1 MRWMASGCYSYFDL
15 IKEINK
21 LGLAT
26 NYTYAENGTLQKKS
40 FDIYDYY
47 YQSNG
52 KYAKIDVNGNT
63 IVSYGYNVSDSTL
76 CTANKTVDRVAYA
89 NGAVVEKR
97 FNENG
102 NLDYAKA
109 DGQALYSVFG
119 AVENGYRYTD
129 SAVSHLNTIT
139 STENSFTYKCQ
150 TTLFKNLFSYSV
162 TKDDDTQTVTE
173 THFSGKSYKTVIAAD
188 ATTYTSP
195 AGTYKVLAVGDD
207 SSATQHVE
215 TDTDNFLFAKLSG
228 KEDGSLFN
236 KAYTDYDQ
244 AYRIQYGT
252 DGNVIAD
259 ERNQYTYD
267 SHGQL
272 IRVSGADESSYTYD
286 SRGNLLSKTEDGIP
300 VQYAYTNAQWP
311 DQVTA
316 VDGVALTYDQV
327 GNLTG
332 YGARQYNWTR
342 GKLLESVTDEQ
353 GSYTYTYDADGY
365 RATKV
370 TANGKTTFDTIG
382 GQLLAQAGP
391 EGNLYFQYSGG
402 TPFGFVLDDIQYYY
416 LTNLN
421 GDVVGITDAQGNLL
435 AQYVYDPWGKL
446 LQINTT
452 EPDNADQL
460 AVATAN
466 PLRYRGYY
474 YDSETGMYYLQSRYY
489 DPDLGRF
496 ISADDF
502 DCLTTSNFFSANAYA
517 YCWNSP
523 IAFKDSEGNTPN
535 LALAYANIKAFLVD
549 VNGKIAEKL
558 EAKRQKFLEKLQER
572 VENLK
577 AKFDE
582 ANEKAKYYLK
592 NPDVFASKIASKVL
606 GCEVT
611 VRFPWLEIIRGLIKF
626 RQDNQDKLQ
635 AVNENFAIT
644 LYSNT
649 DDIKTNNV
657 GLAIFR
663 AICVFIEADFF
674 TGLYESIRKFNDE
687 NFNLDEWF
695 SNLSNS
701 AKQSFTDVCLGFV
714 TVLNSAYM
722 YVKEELGKSIR
733 ETIFN
738 FLEGDFLDTLFGENT
753 SLTISFRDMIDSI
766 DENFENGHSIDY
778 SMIAT
783 MLDFCMLLVGVWF
796 PHVVIGPDQ
805 TESLIKKILSDI
817 DLGNLLGL

>member
-1 MRWMASGCYSYFDL
+1 M
-15 IKEINK
+15 
-21 LGLAT
+21 
-26 NYTYAENGTLQKKS
+26 
-40 FDIYDYY
+40 
-47 YQSNG
+47 
-52 KYAKIDVNGNT
+52 
-63 IVSYGYNVSDSTL
+63 
-76 CTANKTVDRVAYA
+76 CTTDKTVDRVAYA

-97 FNENG
+97 FNKNG
-102 NLDYAKA
+102 DLDYAKA
-109 DGQALYSVFG
+109 DNQTLCSAFG

-162 TKDDDTQTVTE
+162 TKGDDTQTVTE
-173 THFSGKSYKTVIAAD
+173 THFNGKSYKTVIAED

-207 SSATQHVE
+207 SSTTQHVE
-215 TDTDNFLFAKLSG
+215 TDSDNFLFATLSE

-244 AYRIQYGT
+244 TYRIQYDA

-286 SRGNLLSKTEDGIP
+286 SRGNLLSKTKDGIS

-316 VDGVALTYDQV
+316 VGGVALTYDQV

-452 EPDNADQL
+452 EPNNAEQL

-502 DCLTTSNFFSANAYA
+502 FAFADGTDQHNTLSLYV
-517 YCWNSP
+517 YCANSP
-523 IAFKDSEGNTPN
+523 LNHKDPSGYLAGEAAIGGG
-535 LALAYANIKAFLVD
+535 ALAALVAALAEMCAYLLIGISVGVLILVIYLIVIIATAASEKSEAQVGD
-549 VNGKIAEKL
+549 NVKPKKRKSTSREYQFCYMNKGGKKCTFGPKLTWAETMSALGVTNKTLDFNVTRNVN
-558 EAKRQKFLEKLQER
+558 LEKLGQNAKS
-572 VENLK
+572 VKNNNENCWG
-577 AKFDE
+577 
-582 ANEKAKYYLK
+582 
-592 NPDVFASKIASKVL
+592 VFADSQVAAKTLAVAL
-606 GCEVT
+606 GAEKNCVPMGIQGGYPHYHDRKHT
-611 VRFPWLEIIRGLIKF
+611 IHIWYGH
-626 RQDNQDKLQ
+626 KL
-635 AVNENFAIT
+635 
-644 LYSNT
+644 
-649 DDIKTNNV
+649 
-657 GLAIFR
+657 
-663 AICVFIEADFF
+663 
-674 TGLYESIRKFNDE
+674 
-687 NFNLDEWF
+687 
-695 SNLSNS
+695 
-701 AKQSFTDVCLGFV
+701 
-714 TVLNSAYM
+714 
-722 YVKEELGKSIR
+722 
-733 ETIFN
+733 
-738 FLEGDFLDTLFGENT
+738 
-753 SLTISFRDMIDSI
+753 
-766 DENFENGHSIDY
+766 
-778 SMIAT
+778 
-783 MLDFCMLLVGVWF
+783 
-796 PHVVIGPDQ
+796 
-805 TESLIKKILSDI
+805 
-817 DLGNLLGL
+817 